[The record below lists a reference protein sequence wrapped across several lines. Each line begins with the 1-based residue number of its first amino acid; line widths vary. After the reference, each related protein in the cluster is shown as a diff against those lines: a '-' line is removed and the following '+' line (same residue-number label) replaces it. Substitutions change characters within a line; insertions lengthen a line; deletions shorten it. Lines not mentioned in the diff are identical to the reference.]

1 MNNFLKTGSFTLLT
15 LATAFAANAIL
26 PDQAQAVSFD
36 SGPPPT
42 STVINFNEPAFN
54 GLLLGAIPDTDPPP
68 DAASDAPVA
77 INSDVTIQDTAGSL
91 VPNTFVGPG
100 FGNLAFLATDR
111 PQGSTGRYLAVFAS
125 NATFT
130 FSQALASFGL
140 LWGSI
145 DDVNV
150 IDFIGSGGTRTF
162 TGTQIAG
169 LAGFDIGLTPTNQ
182 RTRYVNFSLGD
193 IGAGVTRVVLRNTDG
208 ARVFEVDNV
217 SYKAIPTPALL
228 PGLIGFGIAALRKRK
243 AIAAESEN

>member
-15 LATAFAANAIL
+15 FATAFATNAVL
-26 PDQAQAVSFD
+26 PNQAQAVSFD

-54 GLLLGAIPDTDPPP
+54 GLILGAIPDVDPPF
-68 DAASDAPVA
+68 DFVSDAPVV
-77 INSDVTIQDTAGSL
+77 INSDVTIQDTVGGRL
-91 VPNTFVGPG
+91 PDTFVGDPV
-100 FGNLAFLATDR
+100 LLTDR
-111 PQGSTGRYLAVFAS
+111 PQGSTGRYLAVFAR

-150 IDFIGSGGTRTF
+150 IDFIGSGGTKTF

-193 IGAGVTRVVLRNTDG
+193 IGAGVTRVVLRNTDA
-208 ARVFEVDNV
+208 ARVFEADDV
-217 SYKAIPTPALL
+217 SYRPIPTPALL

-243 AIAAESEN
+243 AIAAESET